1 MDVAIGELNAFMVKS
16 PREHRFLRGNGY
28 MPEWASYSI
37 KEASE
42 KTGYNEEYLRRLIR
56 QKKIE
61 AVKVGPAY
69 LIRVES
75 LNRYIEEIQ
84 AADDARTGPRSKR

>member
-1 MDVAIGELNAFMVKS
+1 MDTVIGNQSDIMVKS
-16 PREHRFLRGNGY
+16 PRKHYLLRGKD

-42 KTGYNEEYLRRLIR
+42 KTGYNEEYLRRLVR

-61 AVKVGPAY
+61 AIKVGPAY
-69 LIRVES
+69 LIRAES
-75 LNRYIEEIQ
+75 LDSYIEEME
-84 AADDARTGPRSKR
+84 AADDGRAGPRLKEK

>member
-1 MDVAIGELNAFMVKS
+1 MSVAIGKLGDNMVKS
-16 PREHRFLRGNGY
+16 SREYHFLRGGY

-69 LIRVES
+69 LIRAAS
-75 LNRYIEEIQ
+75 LNKYIEEMQ
-84 AADDARTGPRSKR
+84 ASDDARTGPRSQK

>member
-1 MDVAIGELNAFMVKS
+1 MDTLIGNLGDIMVKS
-16 PREHRFLRGNGY
+16 PRKYYLSRGGY

-56 QKKIE
+56 QGKIE

-75 LNRYIEEIQ
+75 LKRYIEQ
-84 AADDARTGPRSKR
+84 TQTPDDARTGPRVK

>member
-1 MDVAIGELNAFMVKS
+1 
-16 PREHRFLRGNGY
+16 

-42 KTGYNEEYLRRLIR
+42 RTGYNEEYLRRLIR
-56 QKKIE
+56 HGKIE

-69 LIRVES
+69 LIRVDS
-75 LNRYIEEIQ
+75 LERYVSEVQTAE
-84 AADDARTGPRSKR
+84 DARTGPRPKRK